1 MGRTRVPVGWHARFV
16 LRLADQGGRLRFLR
30 LWQRWEPVAMWLWGV
45 RPVRPGSL
53 LQFGVSQYR
62 GRATILLDG
71 TMVRTGD
78 RILHLHLD
86 NRLVSGIGEASR
98 MNPWD
103 LIEMMRR
110 DLDALAVEVTSG
122 RLGDVRAVRGVTV
135 LARVATRAG
144 FEVRPL
150 PRNLRWALIRDV
162 SALVLASYRHDG
174 IRHLDRGLPWPGEVW
189 MSSRALSG
197 RLREAPGSSTRTPA
211 SVAGRVSG

>member
-1 MGRTRVPVGWHARFV
+1 
-16 LRLADQGGRLRFLR
+16 
-30 LWQRWEPVAMWLWGV
+30 MWLWGV

-53 LQFGVSQYR
+53 MQFGVSQYR
-62 GRATILLDG
+62 GRTTMLLDG

-86 NRLVSGIGEASR
+86 NRLLSGIVDGHR
-98 MNPWD
+98 MNPWQ
-103 LIEMMRR
+103 LIEMARR

-162 SALVLASYRHDG
+162 SALVLASYGPDG
-174 IRHLDRGLPWPGEVW
+174 VSQLDRGLPWPGEVW
-189 MSSRALSG
+189 MSSRALRG
-197 RLREAPGSSTRTPA
+197 RLREAPESPTRISS
-211 SVAGRVSG
+211 SIAGPVSG

>member
-1 MGRTRVPVGWHARFV
+1 M

-53 LQFGVSQYR
+53 LQFGVSSYR
-62 GRATILLDG
+62 GRTTFLLDG
-71 TMVRTGD
+71 TTVRTGD

-86 NRLVSGIGEASR
+86 NRLLSDIGAAQR
-98 MNPWD
+98 PWE
-103 LIEMMRR
+103 LVEMARR

-122 RLGDVRAVRGVTV
+122 RLGDVRALRGVTV
-135 LARVATRAG
+135 LARAARRAG

-162 SALVLASYRHDG
+162 SALVLAAYRPDW
-174 IRHLDRGLPWPGEVW
+174 IKELDRGLAWPGEVW
-189 MSSRALSG
+189 MS
-197 RLREAPGSSTRTPA
+197 TPA
-211 SVAGRVSG
+211 LCRRLEAAPTRSRWDVSLHRRAG